1 MLGLHRFWGE
11 GQLYYY
17 FSNSNPGS
25 NYYSTNNPRAPII
38 IQIIVPAADYYSRN
52 NPKPLLL
59 LFDIFPQEIIAS
71 FYYYS
76 KNNCWF
82 RLLF

>member
-1 MLGLHRFWGE
+1 MGLSMLGLHRFWGE

-17 FSNSNPGS
+17 FSNNNPGS

-52 NPKPLLL
+52 NPKRLLL
-59 LFDIFPQEIIAS
+59 LFDIFHRTIIPS
-71 FYYYS
+71 SDY
-76 KNNCWF
+76 
-82 RLLF
+82 